1 MIEVLPAPVAP
12 TSATLWPGSTV
23 KSISDKTGGPVPV
36 GERHS
41 LEADAAFHGGG
52 AHGVGFGLSTSG
64 FVSSRPKMR
73 SEAAIAACS
82 TLNFSERSEIGRQK
96 RSEYWMK
103 ATSAPS
109 VSPPASTCAP
119 P

>member
-23 KSISDKTGGPVPV
+23 KSISDKTGGPSPYANDTPSKPT
-36 GERHS
+36 RPS
-41 LEADAAFHGGG
+41 TAAGRT
-52 AHGVGFGLSTSG
+52 ASFGLSTSG

-109 VSPPASTCAP
+109 VRPPATTCAP